1 MMVNLK
7 VHTFLSKQTEL
18 VVKMETQPLLDK
30 NSDKNCNG
38 LLENRHKYKSFN
50 STNKESAQPIG
61 LEWSQVF

>member
-1 MMVNLK
+1 MLANLK
-7 VHTFLSKQTEL
+7 VHTFLSNQTEL

-30 NSDKNCNG
+30 NSDKNFNDLFENG
-38 LLENRHKYKSFN
+38 HKYKSFN